1 MGKFRSSGSS
11 ACDTG
16 SVLLARDSHWGLH
29 VAPHLAVKFGSASK
43 EVSQPPCTKPCL
55 PRTAPCVRGPDAVPR
70 LGLLVDAAV
79 AGPPRRCVA
88 LSRTAHALAYLT
100 HSHNLVGAG
109 AWASILLFSAAS
121 DGDAAKLKTL
131 LDKDKYDVDWRG
143 EYGMSPVHIATLNNH
158 PDCVRLLIKAG
169 AKVNQYDNDGW
180 TPLMAAAAFAE
191 HKLVKMLLDAG
202 ANPTRRAQKG
212 HHEGMNAK
220 DLVKQIVEQKP
231 TSAKKCIALLEGRLR
246 ASSPTSQWPVSH
258 SRLPHALADGVK
270 AWWAKKEAKKVRRE
284 SDRQEGSGDDEG
296 DAANDGSED
305 KSEL

>member
-1 MGKFRSSGSS
+1 M
-11 ACDTG
+11 
-16 SVLLARDSHWGLH
+16 
-29 VAPHLAVKFGSASK
+29 
-43 EVSQPPCTKPCL
+43 Q
-55 PRTAPCVRGPDAVPR
+55 VPR
-70 LGLLVDAAV
+70 LHPIINTPLPETLFAVNALVARPRCRPAPRPAGGCCCCWASATVRRPV
-79 AGPPRRCVA
+79 AHCTRPRV
-88 LSRTAHALAYLT
+88 LT
-100 HSHNLVGAG
+100 HSRNLVGAG

-231 TSAKKCIALLEGRLR
+231 TSANKCIALLEGRLR
-246 ASSPTSQWPVSH
+246 ASSPTSQMA
-258 SRLPHALADGVK
+258 RLSQPAAARSCRWREGV
-270 AWWAKKEAKKVRRE
+270 VG
-284 SDRQEGSGDDEG
+284 QEGGQES
-296 DAANDGSED
+296 AKRKRRARW
-305 KSEL
+305 